1 MDYSLLDA
9 PAAQVTDTA
18 RGLLGWQLEAN
29 GVRVRITEV
38 EAYAGVGEDPA
49 SHSHR
54 GPTPRSS
61 VMFGPA
67 GVLYVYFVFGMHWCM
82 NVTAG
87 HPGEAAAVLLRAGAV
102 VGGAD
107 LARERRGPMA
117 DRELARGPA
126 RLAMALGIDGSANR
140 TSLLDGTGP
149 ARLIPAAA
157 VSPDLI
163 RSGPRV
169 GVAAAHDRPWRFW
182 LHGEPSVSPY
192 RRHTP
197 RLRTPTPGTPPSPP
211 PRSA

>member
-9 PAAQVTDTA
+9 PASQVTDTA

-29 GVRVRITEV
+29 GVRIRITEV

-87 HPGEAAAVLLRAGAV
+87 HEGEAAAVLLRAGAV
-102 VGGAD
+102 VGGVD
-107 LARERRGPMA
+107 LARERRGQVA

-149 ARLIPAAA
+149 ARLLPAAA
-157 VSPDLI
+157 VSAELI

-197 RLRTPTPGTPPSPP
+197 RRRTAPGGTA
-211 PRSA
+211 RSS